1 MSSLTQRDNNQIERH
16 EHNEILD
23 AKRVY
28 IVGGGEIRLEADSS
42 EISKKVAEGIKEGLA
57 DLLPNL
63 KLEETQKIQ
72 IIEKPVL
79 IKEPQIIEVEKQI
92 VVIQKE
98 LVYIDKPVIIE
109 KIVYKEIDKPVI
121 IEKIVYKEIE
131 KPFIIKENAQ
141 IQAQPQ
147 TKNIINPL
155 IIAALALQTITIIG
169 LVLLKL

>member
-1 MSSLTQRDNNQIERH
+1 MSNLTQRDNNQIERH

-28 IVGGGEIRLEADSS
+28 IVGGGEIRLETDSS

-57 DLLPNL
+57 DLLSNL

-98 LVYIDKPVIIE
+98 LVY
-109 KIVYKEIDKPVI
+109 IDKPVI